1 LRADVF
7 FLTITPERLVMEGRP
22 KTLGDARA
30 EIATQM
36 VRLHSEYYGRG
47 PTKAKAY
54 ITEDIVAVVL
64 EETFTKAERTLVER
78 GEVEAIQQIRRRFQQ
93 TLADEFKGIVEQ
105 ATGRVVR
112 AFLSETNLE
121 ADVAVEFFLLGERRT
136 DMRGFE
142 PEEGA

>member
-1 LRADVF
+1 MEEHGDK
-7 FLTITPERLVMEGRP
+7 TI
-22 KTLGDARA
+22 GDARA
-30 EIATQM
+30 EIATGI
-36 VRLHSEYYGRG
+36 VRLQSEYYGKG

-54 ITEDIVAVVL
+54 ITDDIVAVVL

-78 GEVEAIQQIRRRFQQ
+78 GELEAIQQIRRRFQQ
-93 TLADEFKGIVEQ
+93 AMADEFKGIVEQ

-121 ADVAVEFFLLGERRT
+121 ADISVEFFILGEQRT

-142 PEEGA
+142 PESAP